1 MADRVLLPAH
11 GLIRLEVF
19 HPLLVVSVPMEG
31 IAAGLEL
38 FDEIVRLRAA
48 LVDEVLRKVKVLLLA
63 RHIVKAAERQLDFLM
78 SGIAMQLALF
88 GSEHRE
94 DIVHVLLHHVEET
107 ALAGGFIIGDRCF
120 QNMAGAV
127 KLVAV
132 A

>member
-1 MADRVLLPAH
+1 MTVQGDQ
-11 GLIRLEVF
+11 
-19 HPLLVVSVPMEG
+19 
-31 IAAGLEL
+31 
-38 FDEIVRLRAA
+38 
-48 LVDEVLRKVKVLLLA
+48 
-63 RHIVKAAERQLDFLM
+63 RQLDFLM

-132 A
+132 AQALPAVMRLLDDEIGVHITVRALRSGH